1 MRDYRGK
8 GRGGKKHIYLSKNI
22 RKQLQRERKKNS
34 IDDSAR
40 TMVQGSKPRDLCRYA
55 WCWRE

>member
-22 RKQLQRERKKNS
+22 RKQLQRERKKTS
-34 IDDSAR
+34 SWQR
-40 TMVQGSKPRDLCRYA
+40 TDHGPRLQASRPMPLCVVL
-55 WCWRE
+55 RE